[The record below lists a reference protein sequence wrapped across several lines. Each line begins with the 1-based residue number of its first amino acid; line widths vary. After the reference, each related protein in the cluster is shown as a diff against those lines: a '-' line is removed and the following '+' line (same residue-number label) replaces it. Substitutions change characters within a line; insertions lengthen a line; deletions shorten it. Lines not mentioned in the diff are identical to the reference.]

1 MLLNN
6 YKSYYRLDLPPRVRR
21 TDVVRELHPSLIPLS
36 RLYLS
41 FDSFIDA
48 NRASRLSFPF
58 VVFML
63 STSCAKA

>member
-6 YKSYYRLDLPPRVRR
+6 YKSYYRLDLPPLVRK

-48 NRASRLSFPF
+48 NCASRLSFPF

>member
-48 NRASRLSFPF
+48 NCASRLSFPF
-58 VVFML
+58 VVFRL

>member
-6 YKSYYRLDLPPRVRR
+6 YKSYYRLDLPPLVRR
-21 TDVVRELHPSLIPLS
+21 TDVVQELHPSLIPLS
-36 RLYLS
+36 RLFPS
-41 FDSFIDA
+41 FDSFIDV
-48 NRASRLSFPF
+48 NCASRLSFPF

>member
-6 YKSYYRLDLPPRVRR
+6 YKSYYRLDLPPLVRR
-21 TDVVRELHPSLIPLS
+21 TDVVRELYPSLIPLS

>member
-6 YKSYYRLDLPPRVRR
+6 YKSYYRLDLPPLVRR
-21 TDVVRELHPSLIPLS
+21 TDVARELYPSLVPLS

-41 FDSFIDA
+41 FDSFIGV
-48 NRASRLSFPF
+48 NCASHLSFPI

>member
-6 YKSYYRLDLPPRVRR
+6 YKSYYRLDLPPLVWR

-36 RLYLS
+36 RLYPS

-48 NRASRLSFPF
+48 NCASRLSFPF

>member
-6 YKSYYRLDLPPRVRR
+6 YKSYYRLDLPPLVRR
-21 TDVVRELHPSLIPLS
+21 TDVVRELNPSLVPLS

-41 FDSFIDA
+41 FDSFIGVNCA
-48 NRASRLSFPF
+48 LRLSFPI

>member
-6 YKSYYRLDLPPRVRR
+6 YKSYYRLDLPPLIWR
-21 TDVVRELHPSLIPLS
+21 TDVVRELHPSLVPLS

-41 FDSFIDA
+41 FDSFIDV
-48 NRASRLSFPF
+48 NRTSRLSFPF

>member
-6 YKSYYRLDLPPRVRR
+6 YKSYYHLDLPPRVRR
-21 TDVVRELHPSLIPLS
+21 TDVVRELHPSLVPLS

-41 FDSFIDA
+41 FDSFIDV
-48 NRASRLSFPF
+48 NCASRLSFPF